1 MAGPAAGSFTEV
13 GRNQG
18 DPVDGP
24 GGAAVGIEQ
33 PDPGGDLLR
42 VTEARHRDVRSEA
55 LTLDRYAGP
64 VGCRPGPGRRPRQLG
79 PPLLVEVEPGPQ
91 DPGPADVRE
100 GTAACDRR
108 VESVPARRRATQPG
122 AEVVQLPLRH

>member
-42 VTEARHRDVRSEA
+42 VTAARHRDVRSEA
-55 LTLDRYAGP
+55 LTLPRDPGP
-64 VGCRPGPGRRPRQLG
+64 VACPPGPGRRPRHPG
-79 PPLLVEVEPGPQ
+79 SPLLCEVAPGPQ

-100 GTAACDRR
+100 GTAACDR
-108 VESVPARRRATQPG
+108 
-122 AEVVQLPLRH
+122 